1 MSPVLEAAAYT
12 AEGARRRH
20 AVQLPADPFDGR
32 VHEAALHHAVR
43 AFLANQRQGTAETKT
58 RGFVTGGNQKPWK
71 QKGTGR
77 ARQGSIRSPLW
88 PGGGTAFGP
97 HPRDYRMGIPKKVRH
112 LARRSAFSARALEQA
127 VCVVEPLT
135 FEQPKTKQIVALLD
149 RMELGGKRVLILT
162 HGDNR
167 NAILSARNIPDVAVQ
182 RYQDANPYEIL
193 RADVVVIEEPALG
206 ALAQGA
212 DLGEAPARRVR
223 QPKVAEPAAVEG
235 EAEAA
240 PKKKKTAKKA
250 KAAPAKA
257 APAKKAAAKKA
268 AAKKAAAKKA
278 AAKKPAAKSGK
289 GAAAEKAKKPSRK
302 RG

>member
-1 MSPVLEAAAYT
+1 MSTVLEAAAYT

-43 AFLANQRQGTAETKT
+43 AYMANQRQGTAQTKT
-58 RGFVTGGNQKPWK
+58 RGFVTGGNQKPWR

-112 LARRSAFSARALEQA
+112 LARRSAFSARALERA

-135 FEQPKTKQIVALLD
+135 FEQPKTKQITALLD

-206 ALAQGA
+206 PLVEGA

-223 QPKVAEPAAVEG
+223 EPKAAEPVVVEG

-240 PKKKKTAKKA
+240 PRKKTTAKKA
-250 KAAPAKA
+250 KAAP
-257 APAKKAAAKKA
+257 
-268 AAKKAAAKKA
+268 AKKAAAKKA

-302 RG
+302 KG

>member
-1 MSPVLEAAAYT
+1 VSTVIEAAAYT

-43 AFLANQRQGTAETKT
+43 AYMANQRQGTAQTKT
-58 RGFVTGGNQKPWK
+58 RGLVTGGNQKPWR

-112 LARRSAFSARALEQA
+112 LALRSAFSARALERA

-135 FEQPKTKQIVALLD
+135 FEQPKTKRITALLD

-182 RYQDANPYEIL
+182 RYQDANPYEVL

-206 ALAQGA
+206 PLVEGA

-223 QPKVAEPAAVEG
+223 EPKAAEPVAVEG
-235 EAEAA
+235 EAEAG
-240 PKKKKTAKKA
+240 PKKKKKTAKQA
-250 KAAPAKA
+250 KAA
-257 APAKKAAAKKA
+257 APKKAEP
-268 AAKKAAAKKA
+268 KKA
-278 AAKKPAAKSGK
+278 AAKKPAVKKPAVKSGK
-289 GAAAEKAKKPSRK
+289 GAAAEQAKKPSRK
-302 RG
+302 KE

>member
-1 MSPVLEAAAYT
+1 VSTVLEAAAYT

-43 AFLANQRQGTAETKT
+43 AYMANQRQGTVQTKT
-58 RGFVTGGNQKPWK
+58 RGLVTGGNQKPWR

-112 LARRSAFSARALEQA
+112 LALRSAFSARALERA

-135 FEQPKTKQIVALLD
+135 FEQPKTKRITALLD

-182 RYQDANPYEIL
+182 RYQDANPYEVL

-206 ALAQGA
+206 PLAEGV

-223 QPKVAEPAAVEG
+223 EPKAAEPVAAEVEV
-235 EAEAA
+235 EAA
-240 PKKKKTAKKA
+240 PKKKKTTAKQA
-250 KAAPAKA
+250 KAAAPKKA
-257 APAKKAAAKKA
+257 AP
-268 AAKKAAAKKA
+268 KKA

-302 RG
+302 KE

>member
-1 MSPVLEAAAYT
+1 MSTVLEAAAYT

-43 AFLANQRQGTAETKT
+43 AYMANQRQGTAQTKT
-58 RGFVTGGNQKPWK
+58 RGFVTGGNQKPWR

-112 LARRSAFSARALEQA
+112 LALRSAFSARALERA

-135 FEQPKTKQIVALLD
+135 FEQPKTKRITALLD

-206 ALAQGA
+206 PLVEGA

-223 QPKVAEPAAVEG
+223 EPKAAEPVVVEG

-240 PKKKKTAKKA
+240 PRKKTTAKK
-250 KAAPAKA
+250 AKA
-257 APAKKAAAKKA
+257 APAKKAAAKQA
-268 AAKKAAAKKA
+268 AAKQ
-278 AAKKPAAKSGK
+278 PAAKSGK

-302 RG
+302 KG

>member
-1 MSPVLEAAAYT
+1 VSTVIEAAAYT

-43 AFLANQRQGTAETKT
+43 AYMANQRQGTAQTKT
-58 RGFVTGGNQKPWK
+58 RGLVTGGNQKPWR

-112 LARRSAFSARALEQA
+112 LALRSAFSARALERA

-135 FEQPKTKQIVALLD
+135 FEQPKTKRITALLD

-182 RYQDANPYEIL
+182 RYQDANPYEVL

-206 ALAQGA
+206 PLVEGA

-223 QPKVAEPAAVEG
+223 EPKAAEPVVG
-235 EAEAA
+235 EAEA
-240 PKKKKTAKKA
+240 PKKKKKKPAKQA
-250 KAAPAKA
+250 KAAEP
-257 APAKKAAAKKA
+257 KKAAAKKA
-268 AAKKAAAKKA
+268 EPKKA

-289 GAAAEKAKKPSRK
+289 GAAAEQAKKPSRK
-302 RG
+302 KE

>member
-1 MSPVLEAAAYT
+1 MSTVIEAAAYT

-43 AFLANQRQGTAETKT
+43 AYMANQRQGTAQTKT
-58 RGFVTGGNQKPWK
+58 RGLVTGGNQKPWR

-112 LARRSAFSARALEQA
+112 LALRSAFSARALERA

-135 FEQPKTKQIVALLD
+135 FEQPKTKRITALLD

-182 RYQDANPYEIL
+182 RYQDANPYEVL

-206 ALAQGA
+206 PLVEGA
-212 DLGEAPARRVR
+212 DLGDAPARRVKE
-223 QPKVAEPAAVEG
+223 PKAAEPVAVEG
-235 EAEAA
+235 EAEPKKKKKKTTAKQAKAAA
-240 PKKKKTAKKA
+240 PKK
-250 KAAPAKA
+250 AAP
-257 APAKKAAAKKA
+257 KKP
-268 AAKKAAAKKA
+268 
-278 AAKKPAAKSGK
+278 AAKKPAVKSGK
-289 GAAAEKAKKPSRK
+289 GAAAEQAKKPSRK
-302 RG
+302 KE